1 MDFLDDLLN
10 QLFPESNQN
19 EPVQVKEELRRNER
33 YLQHYRVWKESSCLA
48 DLLKS
53 VEDSYY
59 QKKRQAEGIYHMH
72 LFQSAPA
79 NGFALSYHPAIGA
92 RAFQFLFDY
101 LRDQALALNYRL
113 QNTDRHIRDRGTYV
127 QTTEKH
133 YLKPNNSPG
142 QALNNQRYGN
152 ILLEHVLIDQQ
163 PSYLKL
169 LVNVYSDHQFTEA
182 LSFEDLL
189 SKLFRVS

>member
-1 MDFLDDLLN
+1 MAFLDDLLK
-10 QLFPESNQN
+10 QLFPEPNQN
-19 EPVQVKEELRRNER
+19 EAVQVKEELKRNER
-33 YLQHYRVWKESSCLA
+33 YLQHYKVWKESSYLA
-48 DLLKS
+48 DLLRA
-53 VEDSYY
+53 VEVSYHS
-59 QKKRQAEGIYHMH
+59 KKNRKEGMYHMH

-92 RAFQFLFDY
+92 RSFQFLFDY
-101 LRDQALALNYRL
+101 LRDQVLQLDYRL

-133 YLKPNNSPG
+133 YLKPNSPLH
-142 QALNNQRYGN
+142 QKLNNQRYGN

-169 LVNVYSDHQFTEA
+169 LVNVYSDHLFTEA
-182 LSFEDLL
+182 LSFDDLL